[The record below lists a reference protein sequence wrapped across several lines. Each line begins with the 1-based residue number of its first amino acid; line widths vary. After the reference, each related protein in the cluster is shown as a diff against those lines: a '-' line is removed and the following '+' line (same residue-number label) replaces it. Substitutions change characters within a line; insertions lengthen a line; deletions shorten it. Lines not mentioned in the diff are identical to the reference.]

1 MTDISLCKNITI
13 SKNAYKKL
21 NILTENILPH
31 TRLSKS
37 KTVESL
43 IDDKFAKLKK
53 SRKLK
58 VNGGA

>member
-1 MTDISLCKNITI
+1 VTDINLYKNITI

>member
-1 MTDISLCKNITI
+1 VTDISLYKNITI

>member
-1 MTDISLCKNITI
+1 MTDISLYKNITI

-21 NILTENILPH
+21 NILTDNILPH

>member
-1 MTDISLCKNITI
+1 MTDITMYKNITI
-13 SKNAYKKL
+13 SKGAYKKL
-21 NILTENILPH
+21 NILTGNILPN

-43 IDDKFAKLKK
+43 IDDKFAKLKR

-58 VNGGA
+58 VNGGG

>member
-1 MTDISLCKNITI
+1 MTDISLYKNITI